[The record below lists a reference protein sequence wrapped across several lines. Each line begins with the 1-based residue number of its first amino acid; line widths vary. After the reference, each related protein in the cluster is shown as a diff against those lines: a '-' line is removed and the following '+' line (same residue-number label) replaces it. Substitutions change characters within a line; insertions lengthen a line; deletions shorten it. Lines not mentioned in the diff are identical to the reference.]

1 LDGELSFITNKKD
14 MDLKVQ
20 LYEKLA
26 DGRYLKL
33 NDDMLRASSSKD
45 HTNRQLVTPGMKTT
59 VQLTGNTFFV
69 SRKIAKGSKLV
80 FVLGVPVEAGMEVN
94 YGTGKQVSEETIAN
108 AKEDLIVKW
117 LPSSYISLTII

>member
-1 LDGELSFITNKKD
+1 